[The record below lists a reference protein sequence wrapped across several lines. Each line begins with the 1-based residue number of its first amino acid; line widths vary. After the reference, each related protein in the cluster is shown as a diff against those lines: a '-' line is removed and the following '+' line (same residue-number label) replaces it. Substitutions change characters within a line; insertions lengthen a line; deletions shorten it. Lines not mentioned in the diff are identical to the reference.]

1 MRFTV
6 IGAGAIGGTL
16 GAYMVRGGEDVEFAD
31 RAKDH
36 VAAMKSKGLTI
47 KAFDGPFT
55 VPVVAAMTLD
65 ELKGPIDVALL
76 AVKAQDTVSAVRT
89 IFPLLSATSTVVSLQ
104 NGLCEP
110 VIAGI
115 IGPQRTI
122 GAFINYNA
130 DYLEPGVIHYGGPG
144 AFFVGEIDGKM
155 SARVDEMVRRFS
167 HWGAVRATNNIF
179 GYLWAKLGYAN
190 MLYATALVDEP
201 MADVVDRHRKLMVE
215 LACEVYDAAEAEGIH
230 LEPFDNVEPHLYF
243 PREKQ
248 DWDAINRSLDSLVG
262 LMRKSEKQKT
272 GVWRDLAVHKR
283 KTEVDYHL
291 GAAAEVGGRRGLRM
305 PLTHRVISMIHDIE
319 DGRRAMGWRNVDEL
333 DALFAHERV

>member
-16 GAYMVRGGEDVEFAD
+16 GAYMARGGEEVEFAD

-36 VAAMKSKGLTI
+36 VAAMKSNGLTI

-55 VPVVAAMTLD
+55 VPVNAVTLD

-76 AVKAQDTVSAVRT
+76 AVKAQDTRAAVASIR
-89 IFPLLSATSTVVSLQ
+89 PLLVPTSAVVSLQ

-110 VIAGI
+110 VIADL
-115 IGPQRTI
+115 IGAERTI
-122 GAFINYNA
+122 GAFINFNA

-144 AFFVGEIDGKM
+144 AFFVGEIDGEM
-155 SARVDEMVRRFS
+155 SDRVDEMVRRFS
-167 HWGAVRATNNIF
+167 HWGAVRATDNIF
-179 GYLWAKLGYAN
+179 GYLWSKLGYAN

-201 MADVVDRHRKLMVE
+201 MADVIDRHRRLMIE
-215 LACEVYDAAEAEGIH
+215 LACEVYDAADTEGIH
-230 LEPFDNVEPHLYF
+230 LEPFDNVEPYLYF
-243 PREKQ
+243 PRESQ
-248 DWDAINRSLDSLVG
+248 DWEAIDRSLDSLVA

-272 GVWRDLAVHKR
+272 GVWRDLAVRKR

-305 PLTHRVISMIHDIE
+305 PLTHRLIDMIHE
-319 DGRRAMGWRNVDEL
+319 VEGGQRSMGWANVDEL
-333 DALFAHERV
+333 EALLAHERV

>member
-16 GAYMVRGGEDVEFAD
+16 GAYMVRGGEDVQFAD

-36 VAAMKSKGLTI
+36 VAAMKAEGLTI

-55 VPVVAAMTLD
+55 VPVTAMTLE
-65 ELKGPIDVALL
+65 ELRGPIDVALL
-76 AVKAQDTVSAVRT
+76 AVKAQDTRAAVGSIRT
-89 IFPLLSATSTVVSLQ
+89 FLGPNSTVVSLQ

-110 VIAGI
+110 VIADLVGAE
-115 IGPQRTI
+115 RTI

-130 DYLEPGVIHYGGPG
+130 DYLEPGIIHYGGPG
-144 AFFVGEIDGKM
+144 AFYVGEIDGKM
-155 SARVDEMVRRFS
+155 TDRVQEMVKCFS
-167 HWGAVRATNNIF
+167 HWGDVRETDNIF
-179 GYLWAKLGYAN
+179 GYLWSKLGYAN

-215 LACEVYDAAEAEGIH
+215 LACEVYDAAGAEGIH
-230 LEPFDNVEPHLYF
+230 LEAFDNVEPYLYF
-243 PREKQ
+243 PRDSQ
-248 DWDAINRSLDSLVG
+248 DWDAINRSIDSLVA

-291 GAAAEVGGRRGLRM
+291 GAAAEAGGRRGLPM
-305 PLTHRVISMIHDIE
+305 PLTHKLIAMIHNVE
-319 DGRRAMGWRNVDEL
+319 DGNRAMSWANVDEL
-333 DALFAHERV
+333 ESLFARERV